1 MRHIATSSWLV
12 FRVFILSS
20 FWLLALLDSLGVV
33 RFVHFSMLWMTLSYF
48 VVFNLFRLVFFWN
61 DTNKQCE
68 YFMKTITDIGAWR
81 HLGTFRGSNRN
92 GTCTGICPEPGA
104 WNTSWITWQRSKTH
118 GRRRNFLF
126 YDRRLCLRHLKS
138 TQFDGNFID
147 FFVWRHMVYC
157 I

>member
-68 YFMKTITDIGAWR
+68 YFMKTITDIGTWR

-92 GTCTGICPEPGA
+92 GTCTGICPELGHGTLA
-104 WNTSWITWQRSKTH
+104 GLHDRGVRHMDEISYSWT
-118 GRRRNFLF
+118 
-126 YDRRLCLRHLKS
+126 RRLCLRHLKS